1 MYKRQSSTMLIVSLI
16 ISGTIFLQM
25 GLYFIAKVVGWNV
38 RYNLVAACHSWLKAI
53 GLSSLDFVLDAL
65 VIYTLFIT
73 LWKIA
78 LQFYHAIRM
87 KKRFEQYIENRLT
100 IDMNR
105 AYGEG
110 QDSFIVISHPR
121 PLAITM
127 GFMRP
132 KIVLSTGLMNL
143 LTEDELKAVISHE
156 MYHKEHRDP
165 LSIFLMA
172 LCSSTMW
179 YIPILK
185 WCNQKYRIVKELL
198 ADEYA
203 IEKQQTSVNLG
214 SALLK
219 MLKVSKHE
227 KMPFAYASFADT
239 SVNYRIDYILNPL
252 REIEWKLPVKMAL
265 LSLTIFSLI
274 CVLFIYA
281 LTLA

>member
-1 MYKRQSSTMLIVSLI
+1 MYKRQSSIMLIVSLI

-25 GLYFIAKVVGWNV
+25 GLYFIAMIAGWNV
-38 RYNLVAACHSWLKAI
+38 RYNLVAVCHSWMKAI
-53 GLSSLDFVLDAL
+53 GLSSLDYVLDVL
-65 VIYTLFIT
+65 VIYTLFFT

-78 LQFYHAIRM
+78 SQFYHAVRM
-87 KKRFEQYIENRLT
+87 KKRFEQYRENRLT

-105 AYGEG
+105 TYGEG
-110 QDSFIVISHPR
+110 QDVCIVISHPT

-127 GFMRP
+127 GFIRP
-132 KIVLSTGLMNL
+132 QIVLSTGLMSL
-143 LTEDELKAVISHE
+143 LTADELKAVISHE
-156 MYHKEHRDP
+156 MYHKEQRDP
-165 LSIFLMA
+165 LRIFLMA
-172 LCSSTMW
+172 LCSSTIW

-239 SVNYRIDYILNPL
+239 SVNYRIDYILDPL
-252 REIEWKLPVKMAL
+252 REIEWKLPMKTMI
-265 LSLTIFSLI
+265 LSLTIFSVI
-274 CVLFIYA
+274 CALFIYA
-281 LTLA
+281 LALA